1 MLGLGRGEI
10 KWGRDWSNSGFGII
24 LGWREGGGR
33 RGCTRSVVTASYL
46 SEYKIMNY
54 YPCIYI

>member
-24 LGWREGGGR
+24 LGWREGGEEG
-33 RGCTRSVVTASYL
+33 L
-46 SEYKIMNY
+46 YKERCYSFIF
-54 YPCIYI
+54 IRV